1 MSEEIKLNKVVFNK
15 TEYSNTIDTT
25 FSELGVTPIDDEV
38 ASQPTVEE
46 FFSLYNELFYSIPE
60 LGDLNSHEF
69 LIQKSSDYIN
79 FDANSEII
87 EELQKEISQL
97 RTELLDSQTRI
108 VELETG
114 TNIAGSRPFNPSN
127 GTTSGNSTTNGNTT
141 TSGGGGT
148 SGGTSGGSGGGGGY

>member
-1 MSEEIKLNKVVFNK
+1 MSEEINLNKTVFDK
-15 TEYSNTIDTT
+15 EQYTKTIDTT
-25 FSELGVTPIDDEV
+25 FSELGVIEV
-38 ASQPTVEE
+38 QEELDTQPTVEE

-79 FDANSEII
+79 FDANREII

-114 TNIAGSRPFNPSN
+114 TNITRGQSRPFDPSN
-127 GTTSGNSTTNGNTT
+127 GTTNGNSTTNGNAT
-141 TSGGGGT
+141 TSGG
-148 SGGTSGGSGGGGGY
+148 GGTSGGSGGGGGY